1 MYNYLENMIEDVK
14 EYIKEND
21 IDVAT
26 IDEADLYDE
35 LFIDDAV
42 TGNASGS
49 YYCNTWKAQ
58 ESLQGNEDLL
68 QQTIDTFCIDMN
80 EHWSDYE
87 YLDVSIRCYLLADA
101 IADALDELK

>member
-26 IDEADLYDE
+26 IDETDLYDD
-35 LFIDDAV
+35 LFIEDAI

-49 YYCNTWKAQ
+49 YYCNTWKAK
-58 ESLQGNEDLL
+58 EALQGNEDLL

-80 EHWSDYE
+80 EHWNDYE
-87 YLDVSIRCYLLADA
+87 YLDVSVRCYLLADA
-101 IADALDELK
+101 IADALNDLR

>member
-26 IDEADLYDE
+26 IDETDLYDD

-58 ESLQGNEDLL
+58 EALQGNEDIL
-68 QQTIDTFCIDMN
+68 QNTIDEFGIDMN
-80 EHWSDYE
+80 EHWNDYE
-87 YLDVSIRCYLLADA
+87 YLDVSVRCYLLADA
-101 IADALDELK
+101 IADALEELR